1 MHRAAATVCS
11 MSHLTLN
18 AEALYLELLRGV
30 RSLCQANT
38 RLVGITSGGAWLAE
52 RLQADCQLAAF
63 RKDEAARI
71 IQDAMDWEI
80 NSMLTMLRTHPN
92 AVHLNILRG
101 QFLLTREQ
109 ALHIAGASDYD
120 KLKTASWQVKPQQ
133 ELAGQEVA
141 Q

>member
-1 MHRAAATVCS
+1 MSEISHYARA
-11 MSHLTLN
+11 
-18 AEALYLELLRGV
+18 G
-30 RSLCQANT
+30 
-38 RLVGITSGGAWLAE
+38 AE

-109 ALHIAGASDYD
+109 ARVLIACAAGAG
-120 KLKTASWQVKPQQ
+120 LALILAPQIAFAVVAAMAGALFAT
-133 ELAGQEVA
+133 LAMLVTLVVGLRATRQRIGLGRLVVLG
-141 Q
+141 